1 MTHPFGSHDE
11 IAQIMG
17 VPSNSFEETHED
29 RATDMKHMVLDYI
42 KTLQAI
48 CLTGAGTGP
57 GGVGTSHGTIIHWDQ
72 DGFPLIPSSVSWDK
86 VSKEDLEA
94 MYRSYITQHYRKCW
108 SLVLFQ

>member
-17 VPSNSFEETHED
+17 VLSKSFEETHKD
-29 RATDMKHMVLDYI
+29 WATEMKRTVLDYI

-48 CLTGAGTGP
+48 CLTGAGTEP
-57 GGVGTSHGTIIHWDQ
+57 GGVSTSHGTIIHWDQ
-72 DGFPLIPSSVSWDK
+72 DEFPLIPSSVSWDK
-86 VSKEDLEA
+86 VSKENLEA
-94 MYRSYITQHYRKCW
+94 IYQSYITQHYHKCW

>member
-17 VPSNSFEETHED
+17 VLSKSFEETHED
-29 RATDMKHMVLDYI
+29 QATEMKCMVLDYI
-42 KTLQAI
+42 KTLWAI

-86 VSKEDLEA
+86 VSKEDSEA
-94 MYRSYITQHYRKCW
+94 MY
-108 SLVLFQ
+108 